1 MPLTD
6 RQQRLDVDALR
17 SRYWLGGVMIRLR
30 PTSLHDLARMVEPD
44 LRWHNEATGVSSW
57 TNKWRAYE
65 RGERAP
71 RLALVD
77 KAEALRVGDAS
88 GAGSKAEFS
97 HVLWQILG
105 EPEPTPQT
113 CKRWMRLL
121 DSNVQTIALA
131 PPILSGGRTS
141 RYAIPSLRSRDYEQ
155 LWYRPGLDTLALLT
169 YVVQQAHRFR
179 YEALAHQAGRKLVT
193 TLWQLSLRFDDRQM
207 LLAFMAFFERWV
219 LPLTKLNGVRVGI
232 GSEIEKRA
240 AVLRDAVGCLDQFR
254 PRPNDNADI
263 DIRLRHIL
271 GGRWRSEHRL
281 AYASIQMPTL
291 ELAPT
296 NRGHE
301 ECRRSSNE
309 QLISLYCD
317 SGPAQI
323 PRWIQ
328 EGWRPY

>member
-1 MPLTD
+1 MPITGH
-6 RQQRLDVDALR
+6 QRRIDVDALR
-17 SRYWLGGVMIRLR
+17 SRYWLGGVAIRLR
-30 PTSLHDLARMVEPD
+30 PTSLHDLARMVEPN
-44 LRWHNEATGVSSW
+44 LRWRNETTGVSSW

-71 RLALVD
+71 RLALID
-77 KAEALRVGDAS
+77 KVEALRVNGTS
-88 GAGSKAEFS
+88 GTGSKAEFS
-97 HVLWQILG
+97 HVLWQILR

-113 CKRWMRLL
+113 CKRWMQLL
-121 DSNVQTIALA
+121 DRPIASGSL
-131 PPILSGGRTS
+131 ILSGGETS
-141 RYAIPSLRSRDYEQ
+141 RYAIPSLRPRHYEK
-155 LWYRPGLDTLALLT
+155 LWYRPSLDTLALLT

-179 YEALAHQAGRKLVT
+179 YEALAHEAGQNLVT

-207 LLAFMAFFERWV
+207 LPAFMAFFERWV

-232 GSEIEKRA
+232 GREIEKRA
-240 AVLRDAVGCLDQFR
+240 AVLRDAVRAFDQFR
-254 PRPNDNADI
+254 TRPSDNADI

-281 AYASIQMPTL
+281 AYASIRMSTP
-291 ELAPT
+291 ELVAT
-296 NRGHE
+296 TEERE
-301 ECRRSSNE
+301 ECRRSSNN

-317 SGPAQI
+317 NGPAEI